1 MNAFLPY
8 NKAMNIQHNDHTIEF
23 HVEYAKRK
31 KIYVQIEPNGL
42 VTVKAPN
49 GMPEAEIQA
58 AVAQQADWIIETRS
72 KQDKAREAPKP
83 KEYKKDGEGEFL
95 YLGRRCRLD
104 ELIPTEGR
112 TEEQLR
118 GDLKKFYFSSCK
130 KIVNERIGPYA
141 KQLKA
146 EPKVIEIIESATKWG
161 SCDSRKRLNF
171 NYLLAMA
178 PPYAIDYVIV
188 HELCHIH
195 HMNHDRSF
203 WRKLGSILPDYKE
216 REAYLNRY
224 GNFMVM

>member
-1 MNAFLPY
+1 
-8 NKAMNIQHNDHTIEF
+8 MNIQHNDHTIEF

>member
-1 MNAFLPY
+1 
-8 NKAMNIQHNDHTIEF
+8 MNIQHNDQTIEF

-31 KIYVQIEPNGL
+31 KVYVQLDPNGL

-49 GMPEAEIQA
+49 GLPEEQIQA
-58 AVAQQADWIIETRS
+58 AVLQQAERIIEIRA
-72 KQDKAREAPKP
+72 KLAKAQEAPKP
-83 KEYKKDGEGEFL
+83 KEYREGSEGEFL
-95 YLGRRCRLD
+95 HLGRRCRLD

-118 GDLKKFYFSSCK
+118 ADLKKFYFSSCK
-130 KIVNERIGPYA
+130 KVVNERIGAYA

-146 EPKVIEIIESATKWG
+146 EPKSIEIIESATKWG

-178 PPYAIDYVIV
+178 PVYAIDYVIV

-216 REAYLNRY
+216 REAYLDRY
-224 GNFMVM
+224 GRFMVM

>member
-1 MNAFLPY
+1 
-8 NKAMNIQHNDHTIEF
+8 MNIIHNEQIIEF

-31 KIYVQIEPNGL
+31 KVYVQIDPNGL
-42 VTVKAPN
+42 VTVKVPN
-49 GMPEAEIQA
+49 GMPEEEITE
-58 AVAQQADWIIETRS
+58 AVRREAGRIIEYRARLE
-72 KQDKAREAPKP
+72 KAREGPKP
-83 KEYKKDGEGEFL
+83 KEYREGGEGDFL
-95 YLGRRCRLD
+95 HLGRRCRLD

-118 GDLKKFYFSSCK
+118 ADLKKFYFSSCK
-130 KIVNERIGPYA
+130 KVINERIGAYA

-146 EPKVIEIIESATKWG
+146 EPKSIEIVESTTKWG
-161 SCDSRKRLNF
+161 SCDSKKRLNF

-178 PPYAIDYVIV
+178 PVYAIDYVIV

-203 WRKLGSILPDYKE
+203 WRKVGSIMPDYKE

-224 GNFMVM
+224 GRFMVM

>member
-1 MNAFLPY
+1 
-8 NKAMNIQHNDHTIEF
+8 MNIQHRDQIIEF

-31 KIYVQIEPNGL
+31 KVYVQMDPNGL

-49 GMPEAEIQA
+49 GMPEEEIQA
-58 AVAQQADWIIETRS
+58 AVAQQAERIVEIRNKLE
-72 KQDKAREAPKP
+72 KANEAAKP
-83 KEYKKDGEGEFL
+83 KEYREGGEGDFL
-95 YLGRRCRLD
+95 HLGRRCRLD

-112 TEEQLR
+112 TEEELR
-118 GDLKKFYFSSCK
+118 AHLKKFYFASCK
-130 KIVNERIGPYA
+130 KIVNERIGTYA

-146 EPKVIEIIESATKWG
+146 EPKSIEIIESATKWG

-178 PPYAIDYVIV
+178 PVYAIDYVIV

-224 GNFMVM
+224 GRLMVM

>member
-1 MNAFLPY
+1 
-8 NKAMNIQHNDHTIEF
+8 MNIQHNDHTIEF

-83 KEYKKDGEGEFL
+83 KQYKKDGEGEFL

-112 TEEQLR
+112 REEQLR

>member
-1 MNAFLPY
+1 
-8 NKAMNIQHNDHTIEF
+8 MNIQHRDQIIEF

-31 KIYVQIEPNGL
+31 KVYVQMDPNGL

-49 GMPEAEIQA
+49 GMPEEEIQA
-58 AVAQQADWIIETRS
+58 AVAQQAERIVEIRNKLE
-72 KQDKAREAPKP
+72 KANEAAKP
-83 KEYKKDGEGEFL
+83 KEYREGGEGDFL
-95 YLGRRCRLD
+95 HLGRRCRLD

-112 TEEQLR
+112 TEEELR
-118 GDLKKFYFSSCK
+118 ADLKKFYFASCK
-130 KIVNERIGPYA
+130 KIVNERIGAYA

-146 EPKVIEIIESATKWG
+146 EPKSIEIIESAAKWG

-178 PPYAIDYVIV
+178 PVYAIDYVIV

-224 GNFMVM
+224 GRLMVM

>member
-1 MNAFLPY
+1 
-8 NKAMNIQHNDHTIEF
+8 MNIQHNDHTIEF

-146 EPKVIEIIESATKWG
+146 EPKVIEIIESANKWG

>member
-1 MNAFLPY
+1 
-8 NKAMNIQHNDHTIEF
+8 MNIRHNDQTIEF

-31 KIYVQIEPNGL
+31 KIYVQIDPSGL

-49 GMPEAEIQA
+49 GMPEEAIQQ
-58 AVAQQADWIIETRS
+58 AVALQADWILQNKA

-83 KEYKKDGEGEFL
+83 KEYREGSEGDFL
-95 YLGRRCRLD
+95 HLGRRCRLD

-118 GDLKKFYFSSCK
+118 ADLKKFYFASCK
-130 KIVNERIGPYA
+130 KVVNERIGAYA
-141 KQLKA
+141 KQLKV
-146 EPKVIEIIESATKWG
+146 EPKSIEIIESTTKWG
-161 SCDSRKRLNF
+161 SCDSKKRLNF

-178 PPYAIDYVIV
+178 PVQAIDYVIV
-188 HELCHIH
+188 HELCHLH

-203 WRKLGSILPDYKE
+203 WRKLGSVLPDYKE

>member
-1 MNAFLPY
+1 
-8 NKAMNIQHNDHTIEF
+8 MNIQHNDQTIEF

-31 KIYVQIEPNGL
+31 KVYVRLEPNGL

-49 GMPEAEIQA
+49 GLPEEQIQA
-58 AVAQQADWIIETRS
+58 AVAQQADRILEIRA
-72 KQDKAREAPKP
+72 KLAKAQEAPKP
-83 KEYKKDGEGEFL
+83 KEYREDGEGEFL
-95 YLGRRCRLD
+95 HLGRRCRLD

-118 GDLKKFYFSSCK
+118 ADLKKFYFSSCK
-130 KIVNERIGPYA
+130 KVVNERIGAYA

-146 EPKVIEIIESATKWG
+146 EPKSIEIIESATKWG

-178 PPYAIDYVIV
+178 PVYAIDYVIV

-216 REAYLNRY
+216 REAYLDRY
-224 GNFMVM
+224 GRFMVM

>member
-1 MNAFLPY
+1 
-8 NKAMNIQHNDHTIEF
+8 MNIQHHDQRIEF

-31 KIYVQIEPNGL
+31 KIYVQMDPNGL

-49 GMPEAEIQA
+49 GMDEEQIQA
-58 AVAQQADWIIETRS
+58 AVAAQAERILEIRS
-72 KQDKAREAPKP
+72 RLEKASEAPKP
-83 KEYKKDGEGEFL
+83 REYREGSEGEFL
-95 YLGRRCRLD
+95 HLGRRCRLE

-118 GDLKKFYFSSCK
+118 ADLKKFYFSSCK
-130 KIVNERIGPYA
+130 KVVNERIGAYA

-146 EPKVIEIIESATKWG
+146 EPKSIDIIESTTKWG

-178 PPYAIDYVIV
+178 PVYAIDYVIV

-224 GNFMVM
+224 GRFMVM